1 MIVVDTWIFVVCRGA
16 RAAGVEFR
24 WNKRFL
30 PDADGETHTV
40 RARRLVVLSAG
51 SFGSPGILERS
62 GIGAADVL
70 SKNAVKQVVDLPGVG
85 EGYQGVWTSSLEY
98 YSIVEDV
105 CAE

>member
-1 MIVVDTWIFVVCRGA
+1 MVDTWIFVVCRGA

-62 GIGAADVL
+62 GIGAVDVL
-70 SKNAVKQVVDLPGVG
+70 SKNGVEQVVDLPGVG
-85 EGYQGVWTSSLEY
+85 EGYQG
-98 YSIVEDV
+98 
-105 CAE
+105 A

>member
-1 MIVVDTWIFVVCRGA
+1 MVVLENWIFAVCRGA
-16 RAAGVEFR
+16 RAVGIEFR

-62 GIGAADVL
+62 GIGAVDVL
-70 SKNAVKQVVDLPGVG
+70 SKNGVEQVVDLPGVG
-85 EGYQGVWTSSLEY
+85 EGYQG
-98 YSIVEDV
+98 
-105 CAE
+105 A